1 MRLTFKHYENTFAT
15 QKMRKKKKVGFTE
28 LLQNVRN
35 LKGIIMRDYKP
46 GLPSFPMGLISKAK
60 AN

>member
-1 MRLTFKHYENTFAT
+1 MRLTFKHYENTSVT
-15 QKMRKKKKVGFTE
+15 QKIRRKKFGLTE

-35 LKGIIMRDYKP
+35 PEGIIMRDCKP
-46 GLPSFPMGLISKAK
+46 GLPSFPVGLISEAK